1 MSTPD
6 EQQKAAD
13 FVLAE
18 LRGEGVDI
26 APEVVAGAATTVEA
40 MSFAHAVPPP
50 PGHTF
55 KAQAS
60 CRVNASP
67 VVTKKAK
74 TVAFP
79 RGFRKG
85 KAAHLKGQWGKDYRL
100 KKVLFLR
107 TKLGR
112 VVAQRVVQNV
122 VKNHES
128 GLDQTVK
135 K

>member
-13 FVLAE
+13 FILAE

-26 APEVVAGAATTVEA
+26 APEVVAGAATTVET
-40 MSFAHAVPPP
+40 MSFAQAVPPP

-60 CRVNASP
+60 CRGNASP
-67 VVTKKAK
+67 VVTRKAI
-74 TVAFP
+74 TVT
-79 RGFRKG
+79 GFRKG
-85 KAAHLKGQWGKDYRL
+85 KAVHPKGQWGKDDRL
-100 KKVLFLR
+100 KKELFLR
-107 TKLGR
+107 TELGR
-112 VVAQRVVQNV
+112 AVTQRVLQNV
-122 VKNHES
+122 VKNQES
-128 GLDQTVK
+128 GLNQPVK